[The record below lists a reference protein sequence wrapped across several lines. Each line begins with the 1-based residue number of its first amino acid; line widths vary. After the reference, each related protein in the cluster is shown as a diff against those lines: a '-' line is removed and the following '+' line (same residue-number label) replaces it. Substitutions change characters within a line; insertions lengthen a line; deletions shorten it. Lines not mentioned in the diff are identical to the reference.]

1 MKIKEF
7 TYTKP
12 SGEVSHR
19 TLIELVS
26 PTEHI
31 EGIDVSGLDMD
42 SYAEF
47 VTQLNELEKEIYS
60 KRSELYAQFDLSHN
74 YRRFVPSRMT
84 NVTTE
89 FA

>member
-12 SGEVSHR
+12 NGEVSQR
-19 TLIELVS
+19 TVVELVT

-31 EGIDVSGLDMD
+31 EGIDVSELDMD

-47 VTQLNELEKEIYS
+47 TKQLNELEKEIYN
-60 KRSELYAQFDLSHN
+60 KRIELYSQFDLTHN